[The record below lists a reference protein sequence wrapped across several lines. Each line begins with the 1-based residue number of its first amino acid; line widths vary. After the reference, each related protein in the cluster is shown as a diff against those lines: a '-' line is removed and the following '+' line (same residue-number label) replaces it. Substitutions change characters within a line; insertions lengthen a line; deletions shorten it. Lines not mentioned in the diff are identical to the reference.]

1 MLSAISDMSGQ
12 IYVFVFEKSSWCS
25 RWCPCHSALPQ
36 LNTYSGNTVAVYSGK
51 LPSPPIS
58 GLLPF
63 LGEDFDLKWWG
74 WCVFE
79 ACKTGRLHI
88 IYSDLYSYSYTHVYS
103 CHFLFPSDVHKTKC
117 TAALKRALMI
127 SSSLCEKLFAFAWFF
142 SSFSVAGFK
151 SSIGCSTEMG
161 KKIPTIV
168 SASLKCGSPH
178 YHVWR
183 FVYYW
188 STRPLCEHFRKK

>member
-1 MLSAISDMSGQ
+1 MLLAISDMSGQ

-51 LPSPPIS
+51 LLSPPIS

-142 SSFSVAGFK
+142 SNFSVAGFK
-151 SSIGCSTEMG
+151 SSISCSTEME
-161 KKIPTIV
+161 KKY
-168 SASLKCGSPH
+168 L
-178 YHVWR
+178 
-183 FVYYW
+183 
-188 STRPLCEHFRKK
+188 LL